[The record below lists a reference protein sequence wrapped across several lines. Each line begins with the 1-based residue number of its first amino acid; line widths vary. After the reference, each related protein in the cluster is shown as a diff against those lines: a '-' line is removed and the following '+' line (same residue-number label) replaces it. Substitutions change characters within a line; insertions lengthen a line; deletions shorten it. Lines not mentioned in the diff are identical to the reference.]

1 MALGNKTDMLD
12 DFIFEEL
19 LCSFCSFKKCGAKY
33 YVPIRWLMIHT
44 LSFLGNVNTL
54 QSLLWKKNKN

>member
-33 YVPIRWLMIHT
+33 YVPIR
-44 LSFLGNVNTL
+44 
-54 QSLLWKKNKN
+54 